1 MRMDGRRL
9 SRMYDVCAFEST
21 FVCVLSPL
29 LEFQA
34 RSASMWFQKAGV
46 TGKRLT
52 NRQLFSP
59 WQSHL
64 HIKMAV
70 GQNARRS
77 MSQLFDFFGLPSPK
91 PDEPGWTSGTHWL
104 LPNKHHGFW
113 TSTPDPQLALSG
125 TAHGAGFIEKLLT
138 RGPRF
143 RRIATSKDLIV
154 YTLLIKHK
162 MGMNHGH
169 TSSHI
174 SFFPWETRGTIWIS
188 RSQLDQVLQIATRV
202 SPLEEFPR
210 VFAPEKS
217 CCAHSLH
224 FVALKSTD
232 FHQRKPTHA
241 KSVGTSTPMI
251 YIKLWDHGDFQVCE
265 LVGDPSWLECP

>member
-1 MRMDGRRL
+1 MSNVYGSSKSKAQITCRCSLFDIIYFISYLAPIIQSIPIFTHIPMERKIWNSGQVSLPPPRRACCRFFGEEQCCQLSDFGSCLADLGGANGCHFGTYLRYLRWWFPVTSNFLGWVERCWIDQPGRIMRMDGRRL

-21 FVCVLSPL
+21 FVCVLSPP

-125 TAHGAGFIEKLLT
+125 TAT
-138 RGPRF
+138 GPG
-143 RRIATSKDLIV
+143 S
-154 YTLLIKHK
+154 
-162 MGMNHGH
+162 
-169 TSSHI
+169 
-174 SFFPWETRGTIWIS
+174 
-188 RSQLDQVLQIATRV
+188 
-202 SPLEEFPR
+202 
-210 VFAPEKS
+210 
-217 CCAHSLH
+217 
-224 FVALKSTD
+224 
-232 FHQRKPTHA
+232 
-241 KSVGTSTPMI
+241 
-251 YIKLWDHGDFQVCE
+251 
-265 LVGDPSWLECP
+265 